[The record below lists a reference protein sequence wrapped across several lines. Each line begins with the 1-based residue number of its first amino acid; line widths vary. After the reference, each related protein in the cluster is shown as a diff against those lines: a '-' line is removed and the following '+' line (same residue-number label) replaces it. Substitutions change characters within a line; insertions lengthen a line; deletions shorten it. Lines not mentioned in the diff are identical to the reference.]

1 MRRRTL
7 LAAGIVALALASPA
21 AGPND
26 HWPQFRGPSAGV
38 AENDPALPDRWSAT
52 SNVLWTLDVPGIGW
66 SSPVVWG
73 DHVFVTSVINTGQ
86 AEAPKPGLYMGGERP
101 ASTSPH
107 RWMVHDVDFATGKV
121 RWSKEVRAGVPDG
134 PKHLKNSYASETPV
148 TDGER
153 VYFYF
158 GNAGMFVFDL
168 TGKPVW
174 SKPIGPFKTRYGWG
188 TAASPVL
195 HRDRIYIVNDN
206 DDRSFL
212 AAYDKR
218 TGAEIWRVNRDEG
231 SNWATPFVWEH
242 DGRAEIVT
250 SGSGKVR
257 SYDLTGGLLW
267 EFKGMSSISIPTPF
281 ERHGL
286 LFISSGY
293 VGDALRP
300 AYAIKPGAT
309 GDISLKP
316 GETSNPYIAW
326 SVPTLAPYNP
336 TPLVYGDY
344 YYTLFD
350 RGFFTCHDAKT
361 GREIYGRQRIA
372 TDASGFTASPW
383 AYNGKIFAMSEDGD
397 TYVIEAGPQFKVL
410 GKNPLGEMTLATPA
424 IARGSLVIRTASK
437 LYRVGTKVL

>member
-1 MRRRTL
+1 MIRRSL
-7 LAAGIVALALASPA
+7 LAIGMVALALAGPS
-21 AGPND
+21 AGANE

-38 AENDPALPDRWSAT
+38 AENDPALPERWSAT
-52 SNVLWTLDVPGIGW
+52 ENIAWAVDMPGMGW

-73 DHVFVTSVINTGQ
+73 DHVFVTTVINSGQ
-86 AEAPKPGLYMGGERP
+86 SEPPKPGLYFGGERP
-101 ASTSPH
+101 ASTAPH

-121 RWSKEVRAGVPDG
+121 RWSKEVRNGVPVG

-153 VYFYF
+153 VYAYF
-158 GNAGMFVFDL
+158 GTVGLFVFDMNG
-168 TGKPVW
+168 TPVW
-174 SKPIGPFKTRYGWG
+174 SKPLGPFKTRYGWG

-195 HRDRIYIVNDN
+195 HRERIYIVNDN
-206 DDRSFL
+206 DDQSFL

-218 TGAEIWRVNRDEG
+218 TGAEAWRVNRAEG
-231 SNWATPFVWEH
+231 TNWATPFVWEH

-250 SGSGKVR
+250 SGSDRVR
-257 SYDLTGGLLW
+257 SYDLTGKLVW
-267 EFKGMSSISIPTPF
+267 ELKGMSSISIPTPF

-300 AYAIKPGAT
+300 TYAVRPGAS

-316 GETSNPYIAW
+316 GETSNSFIAW
-326 SVPTLAPYNP
+326 SAPTLAPYNP

-350 RGFFTCHDAKT
+350 RGFFTCHDART
-361 GREIYGRQRIA
+361 GKEIYGRQRIA
-372 TDASGFTASPW
+372 VDASGFTTSPW
-383 AYNGKIFAMSEDGD
+383 AYNGKIFVMSEDGD
-397 TYVIEAGPQFKVL
+397 TYVIQAGPEFKVL
-410 GKNPLGEMTLATPA
+410 GKNSLGEMTLATPA
-424 IARGSLVIRTASK
+424 VSRGSLIIRTASK
-437 LYRVGTKVL
+437 LYRVGKKPA